1 MTVAEAERSAYQQAV
16 RTAPKDMAAY
26 LQRLL
31 GQKLVALMTGVRDP
45 KAVGRWA
52 LGEHLPTGNHEEMLR
67 NAFQVA
73 YLLAQIESA
82 SIVRA
87 WFIGMNP
94 QLDDVSPAEAL
105 REGKEAAV
113 MDAATAFLAGG

>member
-1 MTVAEAERSAYQQAV
+1 MTTAELAAYTMAV
-16 RTAPKDMAAY
+16 RTSPKEAAAY

-52 LGEHLPTGNHEEMLR
+52 NGAHVPTGNHEERLQH
-67 NAFQVA
+67 AFQIA
-73 YLLAQIESA
+73 WMLTQEEPQT
-82 SIVRA
+82 IVRA

-94 QLDDVSPAEAL
+94 QLNDVSPAEAL
-105 REGKEAAV
+105 RDGKHAAV
-113 MDAATAFLAGG
+113 LAAATAFLAGG